1 MPRRQD
7 CFLRETSSTGRFR
20 HPGRLGSVAGLLF
33 LAAACGAVSQA
44 EEAPRIVLRMQSLP
58 QATRTDI
65 ASQIDREVVR
75 EFTSLHPE
83 YELTPFA
90 FPALQG
96 MAMDQGP
103 LMSIATGVPPHG
115 IYVNFRQ
122 SSTYINHGFL
132 VPLEILLARALS
144 ANPDVRET
152 DASGGWLADP
162 SADEVA
168 EALRLI
174 RARVPD
180 AVWPVICREAE
191 TDQEGIPEGEHVW
204 AIPFGTFVKAM
215 IYRKDV
221 FNSAGL
227 DPDRPPRDWDEF
239 LACCRK
245 IREKPGH
252 FGFMF
257 STGPVVSYAVYGFMV
272 SNGVRYMARG
282 TDGKWRA
289 AFNTPEGAET
299 LYYLLR
305 LGREKFTTSSGE
317 TLTGAAFAP
326 PGGGGER
333 SLKWERGEIGVQ
345 FRYLSFEQ
353 GMDINPALMG
363 VAPVP
368 ASPRGESASELNC
381 SMLGVFSGSTP
392 EQQLGVMRSRASSRR
407 ARGSSSS
414 SSWPRWRSRPWSA

>member
-1 MPRRQD
+1 
-7 CFLRETSSTGRFR
+7 
-20 HPGRLGSVAGLLF
+20 
-33 LAAACGAVSQA
+33 
-44 EEAPRIVLRMQSLP
+44 
-58 QATRTDI
+58 
-65 ASQIDREVVR
+65 
-75 EFTSLHPE
+75 
-83 YELTPFA
+83 
-90 FPALQG
+90 
-96 MAMDQGP
+96 
-103 LMSIATGVPPHG
+103 
-115 IYVNFRQ
+115 
-122 SSTYINHGFL
+122 
-132 VPLEILLARALS
+132 
-144 ANPDVRET
+144 
-152 DASGGWLADP
+152 
-162 SADEVA
+162 
-168 EALRLI
+168 
-174 RARVPD
+174 
-180 AVWPVICREAE
+180 
-191 TDQEGIPEGEHVW
+191 
-204 AIPFGTFVKAM
+204 M

-305 LGREKFTTSSGE
+305 LGREVHHLERRDADRRGVR
-317 TLTGAAFAP
+317 AA
-326 PGGGGER
+326 GGGGER

-392 EQQLGVMRSRASSRR
+392 EQQLGVMRYLWFLTGDRADGSAREATSTPATESSRPEVAEALR
-407 ARGSSSS
+407 LF
-414 SSWPRWRSRPWSA
+414 

>member
-1 MPRRQD
+1 
-7 CFLRETSSTGRFR
+7 
-20 HPGRLGSVAGLLF
+20 
-33 LAAACGAVSQA
+33 
-44 EEAPRIVLRMQSLP
+44 
-58 QATRTDI
+58 
-65 ASQIDREVVR
+65 
-75 EFTSLHPE
+75 
-83 YELTPFA
+83 
-90 FPALQG
+90 
-96 MAMDQGP
+96 
-103 LMSIATGVPPHG
+103 
-115 IYVNFRQ
+115 
-122 SSTYINHGFL
+122 
-132 VPLEILLARALS
+132 
-144 ANPDVRET
+144 
-152 DASGGWLADP
+152 
-162 SADEVA
+162 
-168 EALRLI
+168 
-174 RARVPD
+174 
-180 AVWPVICREAE
+180 
-191 TDQEGIPEGEHVW
+191 
-204 AIPFGTFVKAM
+204 
-215 IYRKDV
+215 
-221 FNSAGL
+221 
-227 DPDRPPRDWDEF
+227 
-239 LACCRK
+239 
-245 IREKPGH
+245 
-252 FGFMF
+252 MF

-272 SNGVRYMARG
+272 SNGVRYIARG

-392 EQQLGVMRSRASSRR
+392 EQQLGVMRSRVSSRQ